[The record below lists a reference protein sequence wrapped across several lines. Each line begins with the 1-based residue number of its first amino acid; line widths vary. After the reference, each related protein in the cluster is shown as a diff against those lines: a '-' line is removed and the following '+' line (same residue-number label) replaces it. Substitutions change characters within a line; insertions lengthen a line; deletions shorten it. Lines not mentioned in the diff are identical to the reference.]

1 VRIVELRAWFN
12 WLGRFGVE
20 RGFWG
25 GNGER
30 FVEWLNMSGTAGAII
45 SCRWEQAAAAKEGAT
60 AHMSIADPQKAA
72 SRQRCLRFDLTSRIE
87 AP

>member
-1 VRIVELRAWFN
+1 
-12 WLGRFGVE
+12 
-20 RGFWG
+20 
-25 GNGER
+25 
-30 FVEWLNMSGTAGAII
+30 MSGTAGAII